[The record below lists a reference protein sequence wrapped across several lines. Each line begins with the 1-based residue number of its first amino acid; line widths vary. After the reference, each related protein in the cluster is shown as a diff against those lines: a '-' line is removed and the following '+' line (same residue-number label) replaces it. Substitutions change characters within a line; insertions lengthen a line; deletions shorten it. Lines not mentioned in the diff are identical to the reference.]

1 MAINRPHSMDVD
13 DKTLDQLRAHVG
25 MSREDART
33 VVKQEGLDGLRN
45 RGLLLQIP

>member
-1 MAINRPHSMDVD
+1 MDVD